1 MSFPAQAQRDIVE
14 TNARGYF
21 HSADLQSRF
30 HVIESVAHHGI
41 EKTLLALLV
50 LSPCALAQSSA
61 ATPAVPPTQM
71 TEGIN
76 TDMFLGTWKE
86 NRAKSI
92 YKANLVS
99 AGPIIL
105 KIAAVPNGLKVV
117 SDDVIEQIHEEYTVK
132 FDGRDYPYQ
141 RTTTR
146 QVVESSDPI
155 FVVSAKKID
164 AYAFEIDFKEPGKV
178 FDSSKV
184 QKHVL
189 SKDGLTQTVTMTDN
203 YAGRAVED
211 IIVFDKQ

>member
-1 MSFPAQAQRDIVE
+1 M
-14 TNARGYF
+14 
-21 HSADLQSRF
+21 
-30 HVIESVAHHGI
+30 
-41 EKTLLALLV
+41 KTLLVLLA
-50 LSPCALAQSSA
+50 LSPCVLAQSPA

-71 TEGIN
+71 TDGMN
-76 TDMFLGTWKE
+76 TEIFLGTWKE

-99 AGPIIL
+99 AGPIVL
-105 KIAAVPNGLKVV
+105 KIAAVPNGLTMI
-117 SDDVIEQIHEEYTVK
+117 SDDIIELIHEEYTVK

-146 QVVESSDPI
+146 QVIESSDPI

-164 AYAFEIDFKEPGKV
+164 AYTFEIDFKQPGNVVDPPKI
-178 FDSSKV
+178 
-184 QKHVL
+184 QKHVV
-189 SKDGLTQTVTMTDN
+189 SKDGRTQTVTMTDN